1 MSYENRVFLNKNP
14 FKAGSNEGGTKISLE
29 DGTLT
34 KQYVKGKNA
43 DYSLIIKNQQ

>member
-29 DGTLT
+29 DGTNQTICEKVRTLT
-34 KQYVKGKNA
+34 
-43 DYSLIIKNQQ
+43 